1 MATYLV
7 LGHYTDQ
14 GIRNV
19 DKTIERVDAFKGMAR
34 KMGVRVQ
41 QVLWTMGP
49 FDMCLLVDAPD
60 DQVASALTLK
70 VGMLGNVKTQ
80 TVRAFDAKD
89 MAGVLGKL
97 GG

>member
-7 LGHYTDQ
+7 LGNFTDQ

-19 DKTIERVDAFKGMAR
+19 EKTIERVDAFKSMAR
-34 KMGVRVQ
+34 KMGVKVQ
-41 QVLWTMGP
+41 QVLWTMGA
-49 FDMCLLVDAPD
+49 FDICLTVDAPD
-60 DQVASALTLK
+60 EQTVSALTLK

-80 TVRAFDAKD
+80 TVRAFDAKE

-97 GG
+97 GS